1 MIIKIGAIPKYVHH
15 RCILQQIEL
24 PQYILN
30 YKIPKGSLRDQT
42 PPYCEQNTEKR
53 FFSKKEQRMKFSV
66 FSLRISRRKKGK
78 KIWKG
83 LNAIQPETKLQNE
96 NKDRRENTERFKYN
110 DLVTREK
117 VITGLQSLRR
127 RRKTKRNVDRRK
139 NQGGEWVDR
148 EISLS
153 F

>member
-1 MIIKIGAIPKYVHH
+1 
-15 RCILQQIEL
+15 
-24 PQYILN
+24 
-30 YKIPKGSLRDQT
+30 
-42 PPYCEQNTEKR
+42 
-53 FFSKKEQRMKFSV
+53 MKFSV

-83 LNAIQPETKLQNE
+83 LNDIQPETKLQNE
-96 NKDRRENTERFKYN
+96 NKDRRENTECFKRLAGFKYN

>member
-1 MIIKIGAIPKYVHH
+1 
-15 RCILQQIEL
+15 
-24 PQYILN
+24 
-30 YKIPKGSLRDQT
+30 
-42 PPYCEQNTEKR
+42 
-53 FFSKKEQRMKFSV
+53 MKFSV

-83 LNAIQPETKLQNE
+83 LNDIQPETKLQNE

-139 NQGGEWVDR
+139 NQDREWVGR
-148 EISLS
+148 EKSHFRSSCANEWMSSEIQIVEDLKQLQPPGSAS
-153 F
+153 EIDIW